1 MIGVSVKRALARI
14 EQLQRKKMFHLLTKF
29 WGYFILK
36 TALCLGGYA
45 VTVLQGAPSQTLLI
59 VGSLSAFAVPLFYYF
74 GE

>member
-1 MIGVSVKRALARI
+1 MGETGINASLM
-14 EQLQRKKMFHLLTKF
+14 QLQGNKIMVLLNKF

-45 VTVLQGAPSQTLLI
+45 VTVLQGSPSQTLLI
-59 VGSLSAFAVPLFYYF
+59 VGLLSAFAVPLFYYF